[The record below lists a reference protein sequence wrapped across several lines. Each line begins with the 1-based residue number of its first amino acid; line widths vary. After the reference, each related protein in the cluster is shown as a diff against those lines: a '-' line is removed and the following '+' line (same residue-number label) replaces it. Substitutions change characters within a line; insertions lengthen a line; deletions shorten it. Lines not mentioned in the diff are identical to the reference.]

1 MRRNLTYKLGGL
13 LFWFVHKLF
22 TRRDPLKAERFGLRL
37 AWFGFVF
44 GRKQRKRA
52 LSNLALAMPELDPKA
67 RKDLAYKC
75 FQHFGM
81 VTMDFLRASLWTEEE
96 IRTSI
101 VAVDASDK
109 VLAAVEGN
117 DAVIVL
123 SGHFGS
129 WERLASWLVLL
140 GRNVTLVQRDAND
153 PSLNETMT
161 DLRGRPGISVVSR
174 GNAVRGI
181 LSAIKAGNAV
191 GLLADQNSS
200 EAFLPFFGHPAG
212 TTLGPAIMHIR
223 TGAPLIP
230 AFCVRTGPCR
240 FKVVIHDPL
249 EAEPGAESPAE
260 SIMAK
265 YNLILEQMTRNHPEQ
280 WLWFHNRWKSARG
293 RGLVPRD

>member
-1 MRRNLTYKLGGL
+1 M
-13 LFWFVHKLF
+13 FWLVHKLF
-22 TRRDPLKAERFGLRL
+22 TRRDPIKAERFGLKL

-52 LSNLALAMPELDPKA
+52 LSNLALAMPELSPQE

-96 IRTSI
+96 IRSSI
-101 VAVDASDK
+101 E
-109 VLAAVEGN
+109 AVEGSDSGLTALN
-117 DAVIVL
+117 GETGIILL
-123 SGHFGS
+123 SGHFGH
-129 WERLASWLVLL
+129 WERLPSWLVML
-140 GRNVTLVQRDAND
+140 GRKVTIVQRDAND
-153 PSLNETMT
+153 PTLNETMT
-161 DLRGRPGISVVSR
+161 ELRGRPGISVVSR

-181 LSAIKAGNAV
+181 LTALRANHIV

-200 EAFLPFFGHPAG
+200 EAFIPYFGHPAG
-212 TTLGPAIMHIR
+212 TTLGPAIIHMR
-223 TGAPLIP
+223 SRAPIVP
-230 AFCVRTGPCR
+230 VFCVRTGPCR
-240 FKVVIHDPL
+240 FKIVVYDPI
-249 EAEPGAESPAE
+249 ESGADPASTPE

-265 YNLILEQMTRNHPEQ
+265 FNSILEEITRKHPEQ